1 MLKLIQ
7 VRRDLGS
14 VQLSF
19 SYDKDGA
26 TIIKT
31 LNASEIMQNLRTLKL
46 LLGRNPTLA
55 ESKLVV
61 ITMFN
66 EIRKSSEILEDIN
79 WEALIN
85 VDLEA

>member
-14 VQLSF
+14 VQLAF

-46 LLGRNPTLA
+46 LRF
-55 ESKLVV
+55 KLT
-61 ITMFN
+61 IP
-66 EIRKSSEILEDIN
+66 
-79 WEALIN
+79 
-85 VDLEA
+85 